1 MVSAVDV
8 GVDRMSGGGA
18 GGGGTSGG
26 RTSGGGTSGGRT
38 SGRPGGGAAGKQYIE
53 LHCHSAYSFLDGVS
67 LPDELAQ
74 RAGELG
80 YEALALTD
88 HNSVSGSMELAQA
101 AAACGVRALHG
112 AELDVVAAGGSIQG
126 KRTAGGHPGER
137 RHLTLLVRDAR
148 GWRNLC
154 RLLTLAH
161 AHTREGPGRE
171 RDEPSV
177 SLEAVIE
184 HSEGLVCLTGCAAHG
199 VHDEPTARR
208 LLDAFGPRGL
218 RVELQRPYARHD
230 RARNRALGALAR
242 RLGVACVAS
251 GDVHAHARG
260 RAELQDAFVALRHRT
275 TLDACEPLRRGNHSH
290 VLAAPAAMAARFA
303 EYPDAVRETVRLAEE
318 LRFDLTRDL
327 GYRYPGSEDPAAMRR
342 LAELCRALL
351 DERYGARVAAHGGG
365 TGRRGGEGGRGSE
378 ASSGRGGSRR
388 GASGRGGSGAG
399 DRRRG
404 ASAAAMRSEAA
415 ARLEEELRIIDELG
429 LAGFFLLHHELLE
442 LAREVAAEVR
452 GADSARALLAPG
464 RGRGSSVSSI
474 VCYLTGLSHI
484 DPIGN
489 HLLLGRFLH
498 TGLESLPDIDLDF
511 PRDIRE
517 VLIPRVHERYGSER
531 AALVA
536 AFPTFRARG
545 AIRELGKVLGL
556 PPGEIERVARAADN
570 HRGAAEHDIDGAL
583 GRGAGRSGVGFPEE
597 GLVAGSPMEALV
609 AGSPME
615 ARSGPGP
622 EGAPRGMDAPAVSP
636 RWAWLA
642 RLAAEAYGLPRHLS
656 QHPGGMVISTRPLID
671 CCPVV
676 PAAME
681 GRQMVQWDKDSCA
694 DAGFLKI
701 DLLGLGMLS
710 AVEGCVELIA
720 RARGER
726 IDLSRIPF
734 DDPATFR
741 AVRRADTVGVF
752 QIESRA
758 QMQSLRRTLPESL
771 DDLTVQVAIV
781 RPGPI
786 QGGAINPYIERRR
799 RLRADP
805 AYEVP
810 YPHPAL
816 RAVLESTLGTV
827 IFQDQVME
835 VAQAFAGFA
844 PREADGLRRAMSRKR
859 SHEALQ
865 SHRERFIAGARRHV
879 GADLAT
885 AQRVWEM
892 VEGFAGFGFPKAH
905 GAAFGLLAYQ
915 STWLRVHYGP
925 EFLCALL
932 NEQPMGFYAP
942 DTLVHEA
949 EVRGVP
955 VLGLDVNAS
964 GVGCTVEAVPQSFPA
979 LADLEA
985 ASGSSPAPV
994 GQREIGEPDGA
1005 AEEIDVGRTRLGV
1018 RLGLGYIKDVR
1029 ADQIRE
1035 LVAERERG
1043 GPFRDLGDLAARCG
1057 AGRPTLAQLAWSG
1070 ACDGLVDESAAAI
1083 RRTGGAAMAG
1093 AHGAAA
1099 GMGERA
1105 GVSSADARR
1114 RLALWQLGIAAP
1126 GRAVGEEGTQL
1137 ALPLG
1142 LPEAPRLRP
1151 LTRWQRLIA
1160 DYAATGV
1167 TVGDQAMAALRPRL
1181 VAQMLATS
1189 PQLAHLPQGSAVTI
1203 AGLVI
1208 ARQRP
1213 GTAKGTMFLL
1223 FEDEWGH
1230 INLIVPRAVY
1240 ERHRPLAR
1248 AEPLLLA
1255 RGRLERSAV
1264 ERVTGIEEVPPVVN
1278 VIVRELAPLERF
1290 LAPAAGEQAPTQA
1303 RVHRLHSGGALAAGA
1318 GSEANGA
1325 GTGRDAEREAAEVGA
1340 SLRAVAPPIQ
1350 SFAAGR
1356 RR

>member
-1 MVSAVDV
+1 MMPGSASADTYPYV
-8 GVDRMSGGGA
+8 
-18 GGGGTSGG
+18 
-26 RTSGGGTSGGRT
+26 
-38 SGRPGGGAAGKQYIE
+38 E
-53 LHCHSAYSFLDGVS
+53 LHCHSAYSFLDGTS
-67 LPDELAQ
+67 LPDELAR

-80 YEALALTD
+80 YAALALTD

-101 AAACGVRALHG
+101 AAACGVRAIHG
-112 AELDVVAAGGSIQG
+112 AELDLADG
-126 KRTAGGHPGER
+126 

-154 RLLTLAH
+154 RLLTRAH

-171 RDEPSV
+171 RGEPAV
-177 SLEAVIE
+177 SLEAVCE
-184 HSEGLVCLTGCAAHG
+184 HHEGLVCLTGCADRG
-199 VHDEPTARR
+199 MHDEPTARR
-208 LLDAFGPRGL
+208 LLDAFGPRAL

-230 RARNRALGALAR
+230 RARNRALQALAR
-242 RLGVACVAS
+242 RLGVACVAT
-251 GDVHAHARG
+251 GDVHAHARS

-275 TLDACEPLRRGNHSH
+275 TLDASEPLRRGNHSH

-303 EYPDAVRETVRLAEE
+303 EHPCAVRETARLAEE

-327 GYRYPGSEDPAAMRR
+327 GYRYPGSEDPGAARR
-342 LAELCRALL
+342 LAELCGARL
-351 DERYGARVAAHGGG
+351 DERYGA
-365 TGRRGGEGGRGSE
+365 E
-378 ASSGRGGSRR
+378 AS
-388 GASGRGGSGAG
+388 AV
-399 DRRRG
+399 
-404 ASAAAMRSEAA
+404 RSEAA
-415 ARLEEELRIIDELG
+415 ARLEEELRIIDALG

-442 LAREVAAEVR
+442 LAREVAVEVR
-452 GADSARALLAPG
+452 GPDSARALLAPG

-484 DPIGN
+484 DPVAN
-489 HLLLGRFLH
+489 RLLLGRFLH
-498 TGLESLPDIDLDF
+498 TGLEHLPDIDLDF

-517 VLIPRVHERYGSER
+517 VLIPRVHERYGRER

-570 HRGAAEHDIDGAL
+570 HRGAAEHDVDTAL
-583 GRGAGRSGVGFPEE
+583 GRGEGCSGASSGEEGRSGG
-597 GLVAGSPMEALV
+597 EA
-609 AGSPME
+609 
-615 ARSGPGP
+615 
-622 EGAPRGMDAPAVSP
+622 APAASP

-656 QHPGGMVISTRPLID
+656 QHSGGMVLATRPLVD

-710 AVEGCVELIA
+710 AVEGCVELVA

-726 IDLSRIPF
+726 LDLSRIPF

-786 QGGAINPYIERRR
+786 QGGAINPYIAHRR

-810 YPHPAL
+810 YPHPSL
-816 RAVLESTLGTV
+816 RSVLRSTLGTI

-835 VAQAFAGFA
+835 VAQAFAGFS

-859 SHEALQ
+859 SHEALR
-865 SHRERFIAGARRHV
+865 SHRERFLAGALRHV
-879 GADLAT
+879 GADHAT

-942 DTLVHEA
+942 DTLLHEA
-949 EVRGVP
+949 AGRGIP

-964 GVGCTVEAVPQSFPA
+964 GMQCTVE
-979 LADLEA
+979 
-985 ASGSSPAPV
+985 
-994 GQREIGEPDGA
+994 DG
-1005 AEEIDVGRTRLGV
+1005 GV
-1018 RLGLGYIKDVR
+1018 RLGLGYVKDVR
-1029 ADQIRE
+1029 GEEVRE

-1043 GPFRDLGDLAARCG
+1043 GPFGSLGELAARCG
-1057 AGRPTLAQLAWSG
+1057 AGRPTLEQLAWSG
-1070 ACDGLVDESAAAI
+1070 ACDGLVETGGSSEAAA
-1083 RRTGGAAMAG
+1083 
-1093 AHGAAA
+1093 
-1099 GMGERA
+1099 
-1105 GVSSADARR
+1105 SADARR
-1114 RLALWQLGIAAP
+1114 RLALWQLGVAAP
-1126 GRAVGEEGTQL
+1126 GRAAGEGTQL
-1137 ALPLG
+1137 ALPLE

-1151 LTRWQRLIA
+1151 LSRWQRLIA
-1160 DYAATGV
+1160 DYATAGV
-1167 TVGDQAMAALRPRL
+1167 TVGDHVMAALRPRL
-1181 VAQMLATS
+1181 TAHLLATS
-1189 PQLAHLPQGSAVTI
+1189 PQLARLPQGSAVSV

-1230 INLIVPRAVY
+1230 VNLIVPRAVY

-1255 RGRLERSAV
+1255 RGRLERTAV
-1264 ERVTGIEEVPPVVN
+1264 ERLAGMEEVPPVVN
-1278 VIVRELAPLERF
+1278 VVVRELVALERF
-1290 LAPAAGEQAPTQA
+1290 LAPAPGEEAPAQAQ
-1303 RVHRLHSGGALAAGA
+1303 VHRLPGTVADGAAQ
-1318 GSEANGA
+1318 
-1325 GTGRDAEREAAEVGA
+1325 TGREAEEDGAEVGA
-1340 SLRAVAPPIQ
+1340 VMRAVAPPVQ